1 MAVYG
6 VMRNCSSRVNLT
18 QNTELLFFQSVN
30 IPEDVGRISLVFSP
44 TLDITIII
52 NYAGGVDM
60 EKSNDEGNGLF
71 QSPKA
76 VVKTL
81 LAAAEGNGKMLVFGT
96 GLGVCCSGES

>member
-1 MAVYG
+1 
-6 VMRNCSSRVNLT
+6 
-18 QNTELLFFQSVN
+18 
-30 IPEDVGRISLVFSP
+30 
-44 TLDITIII
+44 
-52 NYAGGVDM
+52 M